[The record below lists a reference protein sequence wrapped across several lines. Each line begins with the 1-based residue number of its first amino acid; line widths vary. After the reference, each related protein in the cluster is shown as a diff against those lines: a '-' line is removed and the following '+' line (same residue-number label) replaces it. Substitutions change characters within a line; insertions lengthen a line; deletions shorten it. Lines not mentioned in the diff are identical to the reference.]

1 MIRRRMLFLV
11 VNGDVEQAALNP
23 EEDQDAKDKDGDNVI
38 STNPRV
44 WFLWKSI
51 QQLIINPSAYLEA
64 LQNGNSF

>member
-38 STNPRV
+38 STNPSV
-44 WFLWKSI
+44 WFL
-51 QQLIINPSAYLEA
+51 
-64 LQNGNSF
+64 

>member
-1 MIRRRMLFLV
+1 MV

-23 EEDQDAKDKDGDNVI
+23 EEDQDAKDEIVNGWMGDNVI
-38 STNPRV
+38 RTNPSV

-51 QQLIINPSAYLEA
+51 QQLIINPSAYLEP

>member
-1 MIRRRMLFLV
+1 MVFNV
-11 VNGDVEQAALNP
+11 DVEYAAIHP

-38 STNPRV
+38 STNPSV

-51 QQLIINPSAYLEA
+51 QQLIINPSAYLEP